1 MSLFVT
7 WSSGLWLSCFGAL
20 HSILG
25 FLLFPKANKMEA
37 AVTVKQAPLK
47 RSKTKSC
54 GCQAFRFDSCP
65 IFVPTFSATMRWSIG
80 RAEWCASH
88 ARSAPAAGSASRERS
103 SNLGICPTWSAQVE
117 SQISQQICKIYTNPS
132 DPSISKGA
140 STIPTRQPPGNVG
153 LRLRMVRLS
162 FRLLRYLALPW
173 AALCNVMQCSVMWYA
188 NVNVLYATYANH
200 ALHVMHV
207 MHGMQVIIFHFGDM
221 LGLFLIARELAG

>member
-1 MSLFVT
+1 MQNLCTVICLS
-7 WSSGLWLSCFGAL
+7 LWLDPRVFGYPVL
-20 HSILG
+20 VHFTRSLDSW
-25 FLLFPKANKMEA
+25 LFPKANKMEA
-37 AVTVKQAPLK
+37 AVAVKLAPLK
-47 RSKTKSC
+47 RSKTNKFKGCHSQFSPKSC

-65 IFVPTFSATMRWSIG
+65 IFVPTFSATMHWSIG

-140 STIPTRQPPGNVG
+140 STIPIRQPPGNVG

-162 FRLLRYLALPW
+162 FRLLRYLALPC
-173 AALCNVMQCSVMWYA
+173 LGPPCVM
-188 NVNVLYATYANH
+188 
-200 ALHVMHV
+200 
-207 MHGMQVIIFHFGDM
+207 
-221 LGLFLIARELAG
+221 